1 MFPAQTKQIEKGT
14 TSEPRD
20 MTSIVSEAR
29 CESQPRAR
37 FSVHTPRESAA
48 VHRLRIDGEADAA
61 RRAAWMHIVKGASV
75 DPVTEAEASRAI
87 GELRAQYNA
96 LARVRDTVVALTA
109 QGITEVM
116 PANWSGASSRAY
128 ELRLDDLSAQL
139 SWSESSLNAAL
150 DAVRHDIARVQ
161 ADAAASIDSDRMEG
175 SR

>member
-1 MFPAQTKQIEKGT
+1 M
-14 TSEPRD
+14 
-20 MTSIVSEAR
+20 
-29 CESQPRAR
+29 
-37 FSVHTPRESAA
+37 
-48 VHRLRIDGEADAA
+48 
-61 RRAAWMHIVKGASV
+61 

-96 LARVRDTVVALTA
+96 LDRVRDTVVALTA